1 MKAIM
6 EYFILFIF
14 AAAIV
19 VALATLI
26 AWAGLHMPRAII
38 VHPPAAAPTTPKPIQ
53 IAALGEVCVRDG
65 VLITSQDRLRAAVTL
80 ADTMIVRG
88 DLHGHPMPMQIVRRD
103 ADEFAA
109 KQSEPDVTLALLERC
124 DDSLL
129 HRYPHGYWLISAA
142 LVRASVAKRNA
153 GEAAK

>member
-1 MKAIM
+1 
-6 EYFILFIF
+6 
-14 AAAIV
+14 
-19 VALATLI
+19 
-26 AWAGLHMPRAII
+26 
-38 VHPPAAAPTTPKPIQ
+38 
-53 IAALGEVCVRDG
+53 
-65 VLITSQDRLRAAVTL
+65 
-80 ADTMIVRG
+80 
-88 DLHGHPMPMQIVRRD
+88 MPMQIVRRD